1 MAFLELDKLDDILY
15 KPIEAICNWVE
26 EPLKAMAAK
35 RERTAA
41 QHAADLDLRKSNE
54 AHRNQMAAAQRTAD
68 IETAKLN
75 LESKLR
81 KDELAAQNAA
91 EKERRAI
98 DNAANREAAE
108 INAEIRRWNA
118 EIDKMIMEEED
129 ARRDKLVES
138 IKRYQIDLANASR
151 DIVESIGHM
160 SLELREKA
168 STMILEKTKE
178 YKKLQDEA
186 HKDSMLRSREVMD
199 LFLDVDKDMCMMML
213 STIKDERSSMFD
225 MAGRFINELSED
237 MKRLNAN
244 TDELMRM
251 GMDNVN
257 AYLRPMSNALGIN
270 TDLTIKQLQ

>member
-1 MAFLELDKLDDILY
+1 
-15 KPIEAICNWVE
+15 
-26 EPLKAMAAK
+26 KAMAAK